1 MTRLIRSILTR
12 LPPPGRKRE
21 TLVAQVVQVVQVV
34 QTCMHLLPPPLL
46 QHLLVNLLAA
56 EVEMKTGVEDAP
68 ICGSVDPSASH
79 SSDDWTS

>member
-21 TLVAQVVQVVQVV
+21 TLVAQVVQVVQACV
-34 QTCMHLLPPPLL
+34 HLLPPPLL
-46 QHLLVNLLAA
+46 QHHLVNVLAA

>member
-21 TLVAQVVQVVQVV
+21 TLVALVQVVQA
-34 QTCMHLLPPPLL
+34 CMHLLPPPL
-46 QHLLVNLLAA
+46 QHLLVYLLAA

>member
-21 TLVAQVVQVVQVV
+21 TLVAQVVQVVQA
-34 QTCMHLLPPPLL
+34 CMHLLPPL

>member
-21 TLVAQVVQVVQVV
+21 TLVAQVVQVVQA
-34 QTCMHLLPPPLL
+34 CMHHLLPPPL
-46 QHLLVNLLAA
+46 QHLLVYLLVT

>member
-21 TLVAQVVQVVQVV
+21 TLVAQVVQVVQV
-34 QTCMHLLPPPLL
+34 CMHLLPPPL
-46 QHLLVNLLAA
+46 QHLLVYLLVT

>member
-34 QTCMHLLPPPLL
+34 QACVHLLPPPL
-46 QHLLVNLLAA
+46 QHLLVYLLAA

-68 ICGSVDPSASH
+68 MWLS
-79 SSDDWTS
+79 

>member
-12 LPPPGRKRE
+12 LPPPRRKRE
-21 TLVAQVVQVVQVV
+21 TLVAQVVQVVQACV
-34 QTCMHLLPPPLL
+34 HLLPPPLL
-46 QHLLVNLLAA
+46 QHHLVNVLAA

>member
-21 TLVAQVVQVVQVV
+21 TLVAQVVQVVHV
-34 QTCMHLLPPPLL
+34 QACVHLLPPPLL
-46 QHLLVNLLAA
+46 QHLLVYLLAA

-79 SSDDWTS
+79 SSDYWTS

>member
-21 TLVAQVVQVVQVV
+21 TLVAQVVQVVQACV
-34 QTCMHLLPPPLL
+34 HLLPPPLL

-68 ICGSVDPSASH
+68 MWLS
-79 SSDDWTS
+79 

>member
-21 TLVAQVVQVVQVV
+21 TLVAQVVQDVQVVQVV
-34 QTCMHLLPPPLL
+34 QACMHLLPPPLL

-56 EVEMKTGVEDAP
+56 EVEMKT
-68 ICGSVDPSASH
+68 
-79 SSDDWTS
+79 

>member
-34 QTCMHLLPPPLL
+34 QACMHLLPPPL
-46 QHLLVNLLAA
+46 QHLLVYLLVT

>member
-21 TLVAQVVQVVQVV
+21 TLVAQVVQVVQACV
-34 QTCMHLLPPPLL
+34 HLLPPPLL

>member
-21 TLVAQVVQVVQVV
+21 TLVAQVVQVVQA
-34 QTCMHLLPPPLL
+34 CMHLLPPPLL

>member
-21 TLVAQVVQVVQVV
+21 TLVAQVVQVVQA
-34 QTCMHLLPPPLL
+34 CMHHLLPPL
-46 QHLLVNLLAA
+46 QHLLANLLAA

-68 ICGSVDPSASH
+68 MPPTALMIGPLDGNL
-79 SSDDWTS
+79 

>member
-21 TLVAQVVQVVQVV
+21 TLVAQVVQVVQACV
-34 QTCMHLLPPPLL
+34 HLPPPPPL

>member
-21 TLVAQVVQVVQVV
+21 TLVAQVVQVVQACV
-34 QTCMHLLPPPLL
+34 HLLPPPL
-46 QHLLVNLLAA
+46 QHLLVYLLVT

-68 ICGSVDPSASH
+68 MWLS
-79 SSDDWTS
+79 